1 MIIKVCQFISR
12 PERGEKLVQV
22 FQPGNL
28 EKAASFFGMGRPSAP
43 LLPEVEQYL
52 GAIKK
57 DPNKIHVLVNA
68 LGAGEYWASNI
79 NGDYFPERA
88 LIHKGQE
95 YGYETFYN
103 AFPYKHHVNKDPE
116 KSFGRVEL
124 AVWNDAMKRVE
135 LVVVIDRNLAQRL
148 AAQDVVDK
156 IDQGMFPD
164 VSMGAKVPYDTCS
177 VCLDRPKYTEA
188 QTTFDPGIHKSV
200 GAAVLAF
207 HRRNPIRGL
216 SITRHDYCEHLK
228 GQLNKILPDGR
239 KVYAINDYPKFFDI
253 SFVFIGADKTAKVMA
268 KLASVDSEVVPSWQ
282 LAERMGYDQPAVE
295 KTFDKVASAQFI
307 PKTSAVKAAFQ
318 HKAAEI
324 EKDVPASQ
332 FGGKALPI
340 EADRPDLPDSIL
352 DQLGESPSLSEALS
366 TPTTMG
372 IALKPREFQRITIIH
387 LGKRPLADQMD
398 EQGCT
403 FGPTDECD
411 ESVPMGPEHFSTA
424 LKSLL
429 LPHMEGRSCIEP
441 VVKRKIIRIAVQNIP
456 DPLEPALKIAS
467 KTDPFLQKIA
477 AAYNGYLS
485 RVVDCLRGTDEV
497 VNRNSDLWSAVWK
510 EGPADQFFKMASAT
524 PSKVD
529 PRVLIGAVG
538 SAWLL
543 SQMAKWQQRD
553 AAMGKREPT
562 GMLTDT
568 VANNP
573 KLLMAAAGLLALH
586 QQGSTLPQRA
596 YDALENFLLKK

>member
-1 MIIKVCQFISR
+1 MIVKVCQFISR
-12 PERGEKLVQV
+12 PEKGEKLVQV
-22 FQPGNL
+22 FQPGEI
-28 EKAASFFGMGRPSAP
+28 EKAASFFGMGKPSAP

-52 GAIKK
+52 CAIKK

-79 NGDYFPERA
+79 NGDYFPERS
-88 LIHKGQE
+88 LIHKGQD
-95 YGYETFYN
+95 YGYETFYQ
-103 AFPYKHHVNKDPE
+103 AFPYKHHVNKDPA

-124 AVWNDAMKRVE
+124 AVWNDQMKRVE

-177 VCLDRPKYTEA
+177 VCLDRSKYTEA

-200 GAAVLAF
+200 GAAVLEF
-207 HRRNPIRGL
+207 HKRTPIRGL
-216 SITRHDYCEHLK
+216 SVTRHDYCEHLK
-228 GQLNKILPDGR
+228 GMLNKILPDGR

-268 KLASVDSEVVPSWQ
+268 KLASAGTTPSWQ
-282 LAERMGYDQPAVE
+282 VAEQMGYTEQPAVE
-295 KTFDKVASAQFI
+295 KTFDKVASAIPYI

-318 HKAAEI
+318 RKAAEI

-340 EADRPDLPDSIL
+340 EADRPDLPDSVL
-352 DQLGESPSLSEALS
+352 DSLGGAPSLSEALS

-387 LGKRPLADQMD
+387 LGRRPLADQLD
-398 EQGCT
+398 EQGSV
-403 FGPTDECD
+403 FGPTEDCD

-441 VVKRKIIRIAVQNIP
+441 VVKRKIVKIVVTNAP
-456 DPLEPALKIAS
+456 DTLEPEPKIAS
-467 KTDPFLQKIA
+467 KADPFLRKIA

-497 VNRNSDLWSAVWK
+497 VNGNSDLWSAVWK
-510 EGPADQFFKMASAT
+510 EGVSDHFYKTASEA
-524 PSKVD
+524 SKVD
-529 PRVLIGAVG
+529 PRVLIGALG

-553 AAMGKREPT
+553 AMMGKREPT

-568 VANNP
+568 AANNP
-573 KLLMAAAGLLALH
+573 KLLMAAAGLMALH
-586 QQGSTLPQRA
+586 QQGSKLPQKA
-596 YDALENFLLKK
+596 YDALTNLLLKK